1 VSGTAVRRYGG
12 TAVRRYGG
20 TAVRRYG
27 GTAVRRYGGTALN
40 GSSLASN
47 LLRAA
52 EHPRSGGARQIKSP
66 AREGRVGVKPKDE
79 RAKVKSPAR

>member
-1 VSGTAVRRYGG
+1 VR
-12 TAVRRYGG
+12 
-20 TAVRRYG
+20 
-27 GTAVRRYGGTALN
+27 AVRRYGGTALN

-52 EHPRSGGARQIKSP
+52 EHPRSGGARQSKSP

-79 RAKVKSPAR
+79 RAKVKSPAREGRVGVKPKDERAKVKSPAR